1 MTYLKHRPT
10 CAASAHAVTASCV
23 TASRVSASRV
33 SASCVT
39 ARRASTRAGS
49 ARAASTFITSALA
62 VGVLLSACDTNKSK
76 QSDSATAAAVG
87 LPDLQQKMAAYT
99 SVAIHS
105 DTTALTPKER
115 QMLPLLIDAAR
126 AMDPIFWEQAYGS
139 RDSLMKAVSDTGV
152 RRFID
157 INYGPWDKLE
167 DNAPFVTEIGARPPG
182 ANLYPRDMTKEKFE
196 AALAKSSK
204 AKADSLKDLYTLVR
218 QGPGDTLLAV
228 PYHVAFKTQNEIAA
242 GKLREAAALAED
254 AGLKKYLEL
263 RSAALLTDQYQASD
277 LAWMDMKNNTID
289 IVIGPIETYED
300 GLFGY
305 KAANEA
311 YVLIKDKSWSER
323 LSKYASMLPALQKGI
338 PVAAEYKKESPGTD
352 SDLNAYDAIFYA
364 GQANA
369 GAKTIAINLP
379 NDEEVQLKKGTRRLQ
394 LKNVMQAKFDKIMM
408 PIANELLDPE
418 QLAMLNFNAFFE
430 NTMFHEVA
438 HGLGI
443 KNTINKKGTVR
454 TALKERASALEEG
467 KADILGLYMVQKL
480 NEQGEL
486 KGEDV
491 RANYVSF
498 LASLF
503 RSVRFGG
510 GDAHGRA
517 NIAAFNFLQK
527 EGAFTRDATSGK
539 YKVDFAKFQT
549 GMNALSEKILT
560 LQGNGDYDGVGAF
573 QEQFGKI
580 SAELQKDLDRLK
592 AKAIPVD
599 IIFEQGR

>member
-1 MTYLKHRPT
+1 MIHFQRR
-10 CAASAHAVTASCV
+10 AAWAAFA
-23 TASRVSASRV
+23 VSAG
-33 SASCVT
+33 CVM
-39 ARRASTRAGS
+39 
-49 ARAASTFITSALA
+49 
-62 VGVLLSACDTNKSK
+62 SACEPKSTK
-76 QSDSATAAAVG
+76 AIDSTTAAAVG
-87 LPDLQQKMAAYT
+87 LPDIQQKMAAYT
-99 SVAIHS
+99 SVTIHS
-105 DTTALTPKER
+105 DTTNLTPKER
-115 QMLPLLIDAAR
+115 QMIPLLIEAAK
-126 AMDPIFWEQAYGS
+126 AMDPIFWQQAYGS
-139 RDSLMKAVSDTGV
+139 RDSLMALVSDPGI

-157 INYGPWDKLE
+157 INYGPWDRLE
-167 DNAPFVTEIGARPPG
+167 DNAPFVTEIGSRPPG

-196 AALAKSSK
+196 AALGKVSK
-204 AKADSLKDLYTLVR
+204 QKADSLKNLYTLVR

-228 PYHVAFKTQNEIAA
+228 PYHVAFAAENKIAA

-263 RSAALLTDQYQASD
+263 RASALLNDQYHASD
-277 LAWMDMKNNTID
+277 LAWMDMKNNTLD

-323 LSKYASMLPALQKGI
+323 LSKYAAMLPALQKGL
-338 PVAAEYKKESPGTD
+338 PVAAEYKKETPGTD

-379 NDEEVQLKKGTRRLQ
+379 NDEDVQLKKGTRRLQ
-394 LKNVMQAKFDKIMM
+394 LKNVMQAKFDKILM
-408 PIANELLDPE
+408 PIATELLDPA

-443 KNTINKKGTVR
+443 KNTINNKGSVR
-454 TALKERASALEEG
+454 TSLKERASALEEG

-486 KGEDV
+486 KGEDIH
-491 RANYVSF
+491 ANYVSF

-510 GDAHGRA
+510 ADAHGRA

-527 EGAFTRDATSGK
+527 AGAFTRDATTNK
-539 YKVDFAKFQT
+539 YRVDMAKFQE
-549 GMNALSEKILT
+549 GMNALGEKILT

-573 QEQFGKI
+573 QEQYGKI
-580 SAELQKDLDRLK
+580 SPELQKDLDRLK
-592 AKAIPVD
+592 TKGIPVD